1 MVLLGACSKELSPL
15 MTFENETID
24 YNRYINEVLPVALN
38 YGNSI
43 FGND

>member
-1 MVLLGACSKELSPL
+1 MVWVGVCSQGLSPSVI
-15 MTFENETID
+15 FENETVD
-24 YNRYINEVLPVALN
+24 YNRYINEVPPVALK